1 MILFLGISL
10 TVFYTLYA
18 LRSKSYKNP
27 LVLFI
32 ILSPI
37 VAASWQYRYFSFS
50 LVDIF
55 YALFIIIFLVRLLLK
70 KEDISDFPYI
80 KLFKIYFV
88 IILFVSAYIG
98 MNSGIVNSLDF
109 FIKSLFMPIAFYLF
123 SKYFTEFKSG
133 KLLITGLILSGMFPL
148 FFILSQKFIGNVG
161 IFRQTR
167 GLTRYVGLYHDA
179 AVLDIFLIQ
188 ALIGVML
195 FWHYFLKKKEK
206 FLRTTLVVLFCLLL
220 IGSYFL
226 YTKTIFL
233 TFALWLLAYLFMR
246 RKIHVFV
253 SVLVLIF
260 FVNSVSG
267 QKIFSEINQVFSKEV
282 EYVSGNL
289 RPEAAL
295 SGRGGIW
302 KKSLDIWQ
310 DLPFME
316 KVLGAGS
323 MYSYVHND
331 FLRMLLSGGILL
343 LVFSVFLFAILVS
356 AVFRDFRK
364 KKYFLHLATVLCILF
379 YFIVSMGRVPGLYPN
394 LQILTWGFIG
404 LSLNLKTDWD
414 FRK

>member
-1 MILFLGISL
+1 MILLLGVSL
-10 TVFYTLYA
+10 TIFYAFYA

-27 LVLFI
+27 LILFI

-37 VAASWQYRYFSFS
+37 VAASWNYRYFSFS

-55 YALFIIIFLVRLLLK
+55 YSIFIIIFLFRILLK

-80 KLFKIYFV
+80 KLFKYYFI
-88 IILFVSAYIG
+88 IILFVSTYIG
-98 MNSGIVNSLDF
+98 MNSGIVNALDF

-133 KLLITGLILSGMFPL
+133 KVLITGLILSGLFPL

-179 AVLDIFLIQ
+179 ATLDVFLIQ

-206 FLRTTLVVLFCLLL
+206 FIKVALIVLFCLLL
-220 IGSYFL
+220 VGSYFL

-233 TFALWLLAYLFMR
+233 TFGLWLLAYLIMKR
-246 RKIHVFV
+246 RVHVFV
-253 SVLVLIF
+253 SVLVLAF
-260 FVNSVSG
+260 FVNSISG

-282 EYVSGNL
+282 QYVEGNL
-289 RPEAAL
+289 NPEAFL

-302 KKSLDIWQ
+302 KNAINVWQ
-310 DLPFME
+310 KLPFLE
-316 KVLGAGS
+316 KILGAGS
-323 MYSYVHND
+323 MFAFVHND
-331 FLRMLLSGGILL
+331 FIRMLLSGGLL
-343 LVFSVFLFAILVS
+343 LLGFSVFLFAILVS

-364 KKYFLHLATVLCILF
+364 KKYFLHLAAVLSLVF
-379 YFIVSMGRVPGLYPN
+379 YFIVALGRVPGLYPN
-394 LQILTWGFIG
+394 LQILTWGFVG
-404 LSLNLKTDWD
+404 LSLNMKTDWNHQ
-414 FRK
+414 K

>member
-1 MILFLGISL
+1 MILFLGVSL
-10 TVFYTLYA
+10 TIFYTFYA

-88 IILFVSAYIG
+88 IILFVSIYIG

-123 SKYFTEFKSG
+123 LKYFTEFKSG

-179 AVLDIFLIQ
+179 GTLDVFLIQ
-188 ALIGVML
+188 SLIGVML
-195 FWHYFLKKKEK
+195 FWHYFLKKREK
-206 FLRTTLVVLFCLLL
+206 FLKTTLVVLFCLLL

-260 FVNSVSG
+260 FVNSISG

-404 LSLNLKTDWD
+404 LSLNMKTDWD
-414 FRK
+414 RLK

>member
-1 MILFLGISL
+1 MNRIF
-10 TVFYTLYA
+10 
-18 LRSKSYKNP
+18 
-27 LVLFI
+27 FI
-32 ILSPI
+32 QEYHL
-37 VAASWQYRYFSFS
+37 
-50 LVDIF
+50 
-55 YALFIIIFLVRLLLK
+55 
-70 KEDISDFPYI
+70 
-80 KLFKIYFV
+80 
-88 IILFVSAYIG
+88 
-98 MNSGIVNSLDF
+98 N

-195 FWHYFLKKKEK
+195 FWHYFLKKREK

-260 FVNSVSG
+260 FVNSISG

-343 LVFSVFLFAILVS
+343 LVFSVFFFAILVS

-414 FRK
+414 RLK